1 MTTVAY
7 RFPDEAT
14 YLEAR
19 GEIAGD
25 DQKPAEFTLGGIAV
39 SVIGDHF
46 RQEDPEAEP
55 VYVGYLVNTTA
66 PVEGWDAYL
75 VHPTQFMRVFG

>member
-14 YLEAR
+14 YLNAR
-19 GEIAGD
+19 GEITGD
-25 DQKPAEFTLGGIAV
+25 NQTPADFVLGGVAV
-39 SVIGDHF
+39 SVIGDF
-46 RQEDPEAEP
+46 FWQEDPESDP
-55 VYVGYLVNTTA
+55 VYVGYLVNTTE

-75 VHPTQFMRVFG
+75 VQPTHFMRVFG